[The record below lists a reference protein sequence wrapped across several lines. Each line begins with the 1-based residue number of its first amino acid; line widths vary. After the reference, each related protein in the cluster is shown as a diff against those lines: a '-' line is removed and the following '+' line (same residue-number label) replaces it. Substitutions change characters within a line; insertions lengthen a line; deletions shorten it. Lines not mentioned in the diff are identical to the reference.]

1 MFGRR
6 PDFML
11 LKSNNVAYLGVLLG
25 LNQLFIILSSVIETN
40 TIILMA
46 AAALVVGVVVVEFG
60 RKAGI
65 IFYIASCILG
75 FFLTFNKIEIITY
88 ICFFGIYSIIKHYIE
103 TKILNK
109 YISYAVKIASF
120 NISIILIYFTAK
132 LFINLPIQW
141 WMIIA
146 AQVLFIIYDYA
157 FTIFINQYINF
168 IKPKLGR

>member
-1 MFGRR
+1 
-6 PDFML
+6 ML

-46 AAALVVGVVVVEFG
+46 AAALIVGVVVVEFG
-60 RKAGI
+60 GKAGI
-65 IFYIASCILG
+65 IFYIASCISG

-103 TKILNK
+103 TKIFNK

-120 NISIILIYFTAK
+120 NISIILMYFTAK
-132 LFINLPIQW
+132 LFINLPIRW

-157 FTIFINQYINF
+157 YTIFINQYINF